1 MQLFKYFTKAERSL
15 WCASVLLIVVT
26 FCAFDRVQYLTLAAS
41 LIGVTSLLFNAKAN
55 PVGQFLTVVFSLI
68 YGAISYNFAYYGE
81 MLTYIGMTMPMAL
94 FALFAW
100 LKNPYNG
107 NRAEVTVNRLAKVE
121 WLVIALATAA
131 ITLLF
136 YFVLKAFGTANLLP
150 STLSVATSFVAVT
163 LTFRRSPY
171 YALAYAANDIVLV
184 VLWVLAAAQ
193 DISYLSVVAC
203 FVAFLANDIYG
214 YRNWKKIQAR
224 QAQPVASTGHGMVQ

>member
-1 MQLFKYFTKAERSL
+1 MRIFNYFTKAERGL

-55 PVGQFLTVVFSLI
+55 PAGQFLTVVFSLI

-81 MLTYIGMTMPMAL
+81 MFTYLGMTMPMAL

-107 NRAEVTVNRLAKVE
+107 NRAEVAVNRLAKAE
-121 WLVIALATAA
+121 WLLIALATAA
-131 ITLLF
+131 VTLLF
-136 YFVLKAFGTANLLP
+136 YFVLKAFGTANLLF
-150 STLSVATSFVAVT
+150 STLSVATSFAAVT
-163 LTFRRSPY
+163 LTFRRSAY

-184 VLWVLAAAQ
+184 VLWALAAAQ
-193 DISYLSVVAC
+193 DKSCLSVVAC

-214 YRNWKKIQAR
+214 YKNWKKIQAR
-224 QAQPVASTGHGMVQ
+224 QAQPVASAGQGMVQ

>member
-1 MQLFKYFTKAERSL
+1 MRIFNYFTKAERGL
-15 WCASVLLIVVT
+15 WCASVLLIAVT
-26 FCAFDRVQYLTLAAS
+26 FCVFDRVQYLTLAAS

-55 PVGQFLTVVFSLI
+55 PIGQFLTVVFSLI

-81 MLTYIGMTMPMAL
+81 MLTYLGMTMPMAL

-107 NRAEVTVNRLAKVE
+107 NRAEVAVNRLAKAE
-121 WLVIALATAA
+121 WLLIALAAA
-131 ITLLF
+131 AVTLLF

-150 STLSVATSFVAVT
+150 STLSVATSFVAVA
-163 LTFRRSPY
+163 LTFRRSAY

-193 DISYLSVVAC
+193 DKSCLSVVAC

-214 YRNWKKIQAR
+214 YKNWKKIQAR
-224 QAQPVASTGHGMVQ
+224 QAQPVASAGQGMVQ